1 MKTNILVTYKQLSN
15 RPTFNLAWEEYIL
28 KNLYDGQPI
37 FLLWTNEPS
46 VIVGRNQNV
55 YQEVDQKYLNHKN
68 IPILRRNSGGGTV
81 YHDLGNINYTFITDS
96 KGKTSKYDLMTKP
109 IINALNQMGINAYF
123 RPNSDIYIADKKIGG
138 NAQYLHKNILLHHG
152 TILFNTN
159 LNILKNSLKQPNH
172 ISSISVKSRLSNVVN
187 VSNFIN
193 LTIEEFISNLYEII
207 TPNLVT
213 KQLTD
218 TDLFKI
224 DLLEKEKY
232 LTDEWNYFESPKS
245 TLKIEQNNF
254 LIEISIV
261 KGYIDNCVIKYQDV
275 NLTEIEQTLLN
286 KPFTVKAL
294 LFLKNI
300 NLTLFN
306 LLF

>member
-1 MKTNILVTYKQLSN
+1 M
-15 RPTFNLAWEEYIL
+15 
-28 KNLYDGQPI
+28 
-37 FLLWTNEPS
+37 
-46 VIVGRNQNV
+46 
-55 YQEVDQKYLNHKN
+55 LN
-68 IPILRRNSGGGTV
+68 
-81 YHDLGNINYTFITDS
+81 
-96 KGKTSKYDLMTKP
+96 
-109 IINALNQMGINAYF
+109 
-123 RPNSDIYIADKKIGG
+123 
-138 NAQYLHKNILLHHG
+138 
-152 TILFNTN
+152 
-159 LNILKNSLKQPNH
+159 NSLKQPNH

-224 DLLEKEKY
+224 YLLEKEKY

-245 TLKIEQNNF
+245 TFKIEQDNF
-254 LIEISIV
+254 VIEINIV
-261 KGYIDNCVIKYQDV
+261 KGYIDKCIIKYQGV

-286 KPFTVKAL
+286 KPFTVKDL
-294 LFLKNI
+294 SFLKDI
-300 NLTLFN
+300 NLNLFN